1 MRRHRALNISFLLL
15 LCRMGECIA
24 SEASIAQPN
33 RPSTT
38 FPYFL
43 RGGSTATATV
53 TRTKTRQRQRQRSK
67 PRHGPQEFILNVQ
80 RLTTKLQNDT
90 SRQWTNLQSNAKREW
105 EQFLADLPRIRP
117 QKFRS
122 DSKLDEVCKSFSSVL
137 TADNGIDTAQLLKA
151 CRAHLAFIKTA
162 GSSLR
167 LVAKDLE
174 GNLAKAETL
183 FHKSPDA
190 CRHLSAML
198 ELERSAGIHQGN
210 VLKDPSAAIGLLWI
224 RRSLAFQA
232 ELYASF
238 LQNGVHPREAA
249 MTAYTKHL
257 RPYHGWALSKLF
269 SASLTQMPEREA
281 FIAKFGGVDRH
292 ELTEECHAL
301 VARKLK
307 MLVEAWDPLLT
318 SWKEDFER
326 LGLEDTRRV

>member
-1 MRRHRALNISFLLL
+1 MRRHRALNIPFLLL

-24 SEASIAQPN
+24 SETTIAQPN

-43 RGGSTATATV
+43 RGGSTAAATV

-67 PRHGPQEFILNVQ
+67 PRLGPQEFVLGVQ
-80 RLTTKLQNDT
+80 RLTAKLQNDT

-105 EQFLADLPRIRP
+105 DQFLADLPRIRP
-117 QKFRS
+117 QNVQS
-122 DSKLDEVCKSFSSVL
+122 NSKLDEVCKSFSLVL
-137 TADNGIDTAQLLKA
+137 TANKGIDTAQLLKA

-174 GNLAKAETL
+174 GNLAKAEKL
-183 FHKSPDA
+183 FHKSPEA
-190 CRHLSAML
+190 CRHLSTML
-198 ELERSAGIHQGN
+198 ELERSTGIHQGN

-232 ELYASF
+232 DLYASF
-238 LQNGVHPREAA
+238 LENGVHPRDAA
-249 MTAYTKHL
+249 MSAYTKHL

-269 SASLTQMPEREA
+269 SASLSQMPQREA
-281 FIAKFGGVDRH
+281 FIAKFGGVDMD
-292 ELTEECHAL
+292 ELTEECDAL

-307 MLVEAWDPLLT
+307 MLVEAWDPLLS